1 MSHPL
6 RRIDG
11 SQLRQTAAAWA
22 LPLVLLG
29 LGASTQDANA
39 ASGAATTP
47 PASASTANATPAA
60 VATAMTSPAAAAPMP
75 AAAASAGAPTTANK
89 ALGCLIEPDRAADV
103 GSSTIGMIDTVE
115 VERGDTVQRGQVLA
129 TLKSDVERANVD
141 AARNRANN
149 DGEIQSARG
158 LRDGARE
165 RLLSATRL
173 FQLGGSSQ
181 LDLEQAK
188 SEYESAD
195 GRYQQALQ
203 NKRTADAELQVAS
216 AQLQQRTIRSPF
228 AGVVVERH
236 VQPGERVD
244 GKPMFR
250 VATLSPL
257 RVEIVVP
264 TAMYGRLK
272 EGMSVNV
279 TPDYPS
285 ARPEIG
291 QVARIDRQVDAAS
304 GTFRARLRLPNPQG
318 DIPAGLR
325 CTVSWDTPTGR

>member
-6 RRIDG
+6 RQIDG
-11 SQLRQTAAAWA
+11 SHLRQTAAAWA
-22 LPLVLLG
+22 LPLALFG
-29 LGASTQDANA
+29 LCAAAPDAT
-39 ASGAATTP
+39 AATAP
-47 PASASTANATPAA
+47 PL
-60 VATAMTSPAAAAPMP
+60 ATAMTSPAPMTAAP
-75 AAAASAGAPTTANK
+75 ASAGAATASATNR

-103 GSSTIGMIDTVE
+103 GSSTIGMIETVD

-149 DGEIQSARG
+149 DGEIQAARG

-165 RLLSATRL
+165 RLLGATRL
-173 FQLGGSSQ
+173 FELGGSSR

-188 SEYESAD
+188 SDYDSAD

-203 NKRTADAELQVAS
+203 NKRTAEAELQVAQ
-216 AQLQQRTIRSPF
+216 AQLHQRTIRSPF
-228 AGVVVERH
+228 TGVVVERH

-250 VATLSPL
+250 IATLSPL

-264 TAMYGRLK
+264 TAMYGQLK

-285 ARPEIG
+285 AKPEIG

-325 CTVSWDTPTGR
+325 CTVSWGNPAGR